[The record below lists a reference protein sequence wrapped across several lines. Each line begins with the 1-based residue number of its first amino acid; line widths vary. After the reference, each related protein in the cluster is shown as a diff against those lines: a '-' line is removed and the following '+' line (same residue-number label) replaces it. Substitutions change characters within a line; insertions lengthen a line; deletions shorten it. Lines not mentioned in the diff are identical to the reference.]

1 MRHGLP
7 WTLAGV
13 LAALL
18 LAACQPQSPDG
29 KAAPPPADAP
39 EPPKAAEPPEGPEE
53 PAASKEF
60 TGDLDARGNEPFW
73 ALAIRPDKITF
84 TRPDPEPPVVV
95 DNPGAGV
102 DDGQHAVWSTTKDG
116 KTFMV
121 SLAQEECSDG
131 MSDLKYPYLAVV
143 TLGDQTFRGC
153 AFKTGQQP
161 REDAK

>member
-13 LAALL
+13 LAALM

-39 EPPKAAEPPEGPEE
+39 EAPVAPQPPEAPVE
-53 PAASKEF
+53 PATKEF

-102 DDGQHAVWSTTKDG
+102 DDGQHAVWSTNKDG

-161 REDAK
+161 REDAQ